1 MIRFNRMRG
10 KKTLWLPGTD
20 HAAIATQSKVEE
32 ILYKKDRQTLAI
44 GGGVSANKEIR
55 RAFQELIKNKF
66 PDIQLFIPEQKLT
79 TAAVRS
85 YPMNVVFVYLLQ

>member
-1 MIRFNRMRG
+1 VLVVKT
-10 KKTLWLPGTD
+10 KK
-20 HAAIATQSKVEE
+20 AIETYDIK
-32 ILYKKDRQTLAI
+32 TLAI

-79 TAAVRS
+79 TDNAVMIAVAGYFRLS
-85 YPMNVVFVYLLQ
+85 ERKTAKPDDVRADGNLRLL